1 MLAARDPLLMG
12 EISAR
17 LAAYT
22 SAVNVL
28 VVDDPPVVGAA
39 LLGLDAIGA
48 SQDVQ
53 VAARSALL
61 ARTKAAEA
69 SDDRLADV

>member
-1 MLAARDPLLMG
+1 MG

-17 LAAYT
+17 LAEYT

-39 LLGLDAIGA
+39 LLGLDAIDA
-48 SQDVQ
+48 PQDSEV
-53 VAARSALL
+53 VARAALL
-61 ARTKAAEA
+61 ARTQAAEA
-69 SDDRLADV
+69 PDDQLADV

>member
-1 MLAARDPLLMG
+1 MG
-12 EISAR
+12 EVSAR

-48 SQDVQ
+48 SQDSEV
-53 VAARSALL
+53 VARAALL
-61 ARTKAAEA
+61 ARTQAAEA
-69 SDDRLADV
+69 SDDQLADV